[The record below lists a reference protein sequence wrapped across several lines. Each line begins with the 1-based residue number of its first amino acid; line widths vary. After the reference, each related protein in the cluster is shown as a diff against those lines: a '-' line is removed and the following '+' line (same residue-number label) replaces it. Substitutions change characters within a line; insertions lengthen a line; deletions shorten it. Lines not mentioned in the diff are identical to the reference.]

1 MEYNINDV
9 ELKIKKKTRI
19 SSYKSKRKDPFEIS
33 KESKNI
39 PKIGAYNINNSDI
52 KGVYIEGNIKR
63 FSTSYDNKDG
73 VEEYDINKAEL
84 KLKKNTGI
92 ATSKSVR
99 KYLFEV

>member
-1 MEYNINDV
+1 M
-9 ELKIKKKTRI
+9 
-19 SSYKSKRKDPFEIS
+19 YKVNK
-33 KESKNI
+33 
-39 PKIGAYNINNSDI
+39 SDI
-52 KGVYIEGNIKR
+52 KGVYIEGNIKK
-63 FSTSYDNKDG
+63 FSISYDKKAG